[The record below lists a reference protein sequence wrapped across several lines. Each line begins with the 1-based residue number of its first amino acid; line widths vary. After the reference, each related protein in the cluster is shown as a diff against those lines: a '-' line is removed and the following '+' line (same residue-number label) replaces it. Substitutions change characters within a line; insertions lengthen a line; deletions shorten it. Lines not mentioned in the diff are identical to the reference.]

1 MPNGTENDK
10 IRMNENEKQKQLRK
24 HKAIAT
30 GLFVLMAV
38 VYFVLAYLTKYY
50 PQNWMFYVKAF
61 AEAGMVGALADW
73 FAVTALFRYPFG
85 LKIPHT
91 NLIEKSKD
99 AIGENLGNFVT
110 DNFLTPSTIR
120 PYIEKLDVM
129 KFALN
134 WLESSKNQQ
143 IVSEQIVGLSHYIIA
158 NLDDKT
164 VVDAIAKKGS
174 NLLDDLPYHI
184 WLSDGL
190 QYMIENAEH
199 NRLLDILLP
208 KAKDYVEDN
217 RLLIYNKVVE
227 KQPLLKLVGGKAVTN
242 QLISGIT
249 SFLDD
254 VKENATHPIRAEIE
268 DKLKETAGRIKTE
281 PSWREK
287 IENIKNQFITYEKI
301 RQYAED
307 AWLKLKEEALHNLED
322 KDSKIWTYITN
333 EMSKWVDNIRE
344 DKDWQQKING
354 WVRQMLYKQ
363 ALKNSSEVG
372 GIITRTVADWDG
384 KELSEKLEL
393 EVGKDLQYI
402 RVNGTLVGGLVGVII
417 YTLTHFLI

>member
-1 MPNGTENDK
+1 MRNGMANDK
-10 IRMNENEKQKQLRK
+10 INMSENEKQKQLRK
-24 HKAIAT
+24 HKTIAT

-38 VYFVLAYLTKYY
+38 IYFVLAYQTKYH

-129 KFALN
+129 KFVLN
-134 WLESSKNQQ
+134 WLEKPKNQQ
-143 IVSEQIVGLSHYIIA
+143 IVSEQIMGLSSYIVA

-164 VVDAIAKKGS
+164 VVDVIAKKG
-174 NLLDDLPYHI
+174 NELLDNLPYNV

-190 QYMIENAEH
+190 QYMIDNNEH

-208 KAKDYVEDN
+208 KAKDYVENN
-217 RLLIYNKVVE
+217 RMLIYDKVVE
-227 KQPLLKLVGGKAVTN
+227 KQPLLKLVGGRTVTN

-254 VKENATHPIRAEIE
+254 VQGNEKHPIRAEIE
-268 DKLKETAGRIKTE
+268 DKLQENVYRIKTE
-281 PSWREK
+281 QSWIDK
-287 IENIKNQFITYEKI
+287 IENIKNQFITYDKI
-301 RQYAED
+301 RQYADD
-307 AWLKLKEEALHNLED
+307 AWQKLKEEALNNLGN
-322 KDSKIWTYITN
+322 KDSKIGIYIQN
-333 EMSKWVDNIRE
+333 EMSKWVDNIR
-344 DKDWQQKING
+344 KDQVWQQKING

-372 GIITRTVADWDG
+372 GIISRTVANWDG
-384 KELSEKLEL
+384 KELSQKLEL

-402 RVNGTLVGGLVGVII
+402 RINGTLVGGLVGVII